1 MRPQEVQ
8 APDRSEAEKSVREEL
23 FALQASVI
31 PVLPKAQSESLGT
44 GQKLVT
50 AWVWLTCK
58 IGYRRELELK
68 LKYKCVGNLRM
79 SAHQG
84 CSVEET
90 PKVK

>member
-8 APDRSEAEKSVREEL
+8 APDRSEAQKSVRKEL

-31 PVLPKAQSESLGT
+31 SVLPKAQSESLGT

-58 IGYRRELELK
+58 IGYRLELDQM
-68 LKYKCVGNLRM
+68 G
-79 SAHQG
+79 
-84 CSVEET
+84 T
-90 PKVK
+90 